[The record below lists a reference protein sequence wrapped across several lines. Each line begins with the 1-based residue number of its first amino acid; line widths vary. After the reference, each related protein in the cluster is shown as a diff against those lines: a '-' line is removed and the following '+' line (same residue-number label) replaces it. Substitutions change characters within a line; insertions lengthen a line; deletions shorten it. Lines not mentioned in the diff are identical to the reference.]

1 MTSTDGNSM
10 ITVTRRNG
18 TGFALNPDLI
28 ERVEATP
35 DTVITLVSGTKYVV
49 SETVEQ
55 IGNLFV
61 EVIAAPEAARAQLR
75 LEVGSFVY
83 HIVRVRYLD
92 GKPLILEK
100 SYMPVTLLPNLRQ
113 QHAEQSIFSFVRDE
127 LHLRIQS
134 AHRIV
139 RVRGAD
145 ALEAA
150 ELHLASGAPVA
161 VVQETYFLASG
172 VPFNYSIATHEPEH
186 FALETVLVD

>member
-1 MTSTDGNSM
+1 MSSVYAGR
-10 ITVTRRNG
+10 TVKSKVLT
-18 TGFALNPDLI
+18 F
-28 ERVEATP
+28 
-35 DTVITLVSGTKYVV
+35 
-49 SETVEQ
+49 
-55 IGNLFV
+55 

-145 ALEAA
+145 AIEAA
-150 ELHLASGAPVA
+150 ELRLASGAPVA

>member
-1 MTSTDGNSM
+1 M
-10 ITVTRRNG
+10 
-18 TGFALNPDLI
+18 
-28 ERVEATP
+28 
-35 DTVITLVSGTKYVV
+35 
-49 SETVEQ
+49 
-55 IGNLFV
+55 
-61 EVIAAPEAARAQLR
+61 
-75 LEVGSFVY
+75 GSFVY

-100 SYMPVTLLPNLRQ
+100 SYMPVVLLPNLRQ
-113 QHAEQSIFSFVRDE
+113 QHAEQSSFSFVRDE

-145 ALEAA
+145 ALEAE

-161 VVQETYFLASG
+161 IVQETYFLASG